1 MRWLKKPKTID
12 LKPFENYLAEQPQS
26 SLPAT
31 LDPTGPALLWTR
43 PLDIRLSRIDL
54 EAVWRRLGDRAWEI
68 LRRRRMKAIFASEPP
83 SEFARYLETLHR
95 SSPAYREEI
104 FVGLRHPQN
113 EPLFVPRDVFKNHAY
128 ILGGSGSGKT
138 SHALAQLILQLA
150 EGYID
155 RKGRTHAPPPVL
167 IVDLKQ
173 NGDRYL
179 RSLARQI
186 AETRGQPLRF
196 FSVDPEYESLSFDP
210 FYCIRSVAYPLKRSE
225 LFLKALS
232 MIYPEGYGSDFFTD
246 EQRTQLN
253 EILYHDRPTTMN
265 EMIAFIRH
273 ATTGKSGN
281 KDARGLYSALQAL
294 EYAKNVHTDG
304 APLGPDR
311 LIDFDRFYEER
322 EVLYVHLDSRA
333 LSLLS
338 ADVGKLIVFCLL
350 ETASRREKEG
360 RKTQCFVAVD
370 EFHRLAARNVVEMLE
385 DARSA
390 GVGFVL
396 AHQSSSSMKTRD
408 ADLYGSLFENTS
420 FKQCLTLEDA
430 RVIDLFKIISG
441 RTTEHRLGGSTSESS
456 SNGSSSSHSKSHSN
470 SRGNATT
477 TPTSPFALTPET
489 QTISDSSSS
498 STGTSTGTS
507 ESHSTSETKSWQEEK
522 IPALTPEMITIVNDT
537 NLMSLIHVKG
547 TGGRCLTPTGG
558 VPVLAQG
565 LYPVIESTADRMGEE
580 PWPRRQIEDPEWYF
594 EEARPSLPKRLTGDR
609 DTRPPRGDRQ
619 AAKGPGGARPSRFSG
634 ANDGDR
640 RKLEARIREL
650 AERLASEMLDEPM
663 NVREFSRVCQVPM
676 KVIVEAGT
684 AIGLDLSTRQGD
696 LSPTEVRRLKQ
707 ALAAQNPRPKG
718 P

>member
-1 MRWLKKPKTID
+1 MRWLKGPKKID
-12 LKPFENYLAEQPQS
+12 LTPFQDYLAEQPQS
-26 SLPAT
+26 TLPAT
-31 LDPTGPALLWTR
+31 LDRTGPALRWTR
-43 PLDIRLSRIDL
+43 PLDIRLGRIDL
-54 EAVWRRLGDRAWEI
+54 EAAWRRLGDRAWDI
-68 LRRRRMKAIFASEPP
+68 LQQRRMNAIFPVEPP
-83 SEFARYLETLHR
+83 CEFARYLETLHR
-95 SSPAYREEI
+95 SGPEYREEI
-104 FVGLRHPQN
+104 FVGLRHPQC
-113 EPLFVPRDVFKNHAY
+113 EPLFVPREVFKNHAY

-138 SHALAQLILQLA
+138 SHALAQLIQQLS

-155 RKGRTHAPPPVL
+155 RQGTTHAPPPML

-179 RSLARQI
+179 RSFARQI
-186 AETRGQPLRF
+186 AEARGQALRF
-196 FSVDPEYESLSFDP
+196 FSVDPDYESLSFDP
-210 FYCIRSVAYPLKRSE
+210 FYCIRAEAYPLKRGE

-294 EYAKNVHTDG
+294 EYAKNVHTNG
-304 APLGPDR
+304 QPIGRDR

-322 EVLYVHLDSRA
+322 EILYVHLDSRA

-338 ADVGKLIVFCLL
+338 GDVGKLILFCLL
-350 ETASRREKEG
+350 ETASRREKQAC
-360 RKTQCFVAVD
+360 KTQCFVVVD

-390 GVGFVL
+390 GVGFIL

-420 FKQCLTLEDA
+420 FKQCLTLEDP
-430 RVIDLFKIISG
+430 RVIELFKLISG
-441 RTTEHRLGGSTSESS
+441 RTTERKLGGSTSESTSKGTSTFQGYS
-456 SNGSSSSHSKSHSN
+456 SGSSSGYSETTPSSPLNNTTYTTSQSTSHSSGSG
-470 SRGNATT
+470 SGT
-477 TPTSPFALTPET
+477 
-489 QTISDSSSS
+489 SDSR
-498 STGTSTGTS
+498 
-507 ESHSTSETKSWQEEK
+507 STSETKSWQEEK
-522 IPALTPEMITIVNDT
+522 LPALTPEMITVVNDT
-537 NLMSLIHVKG
+537 NLMSLIHIKG

-565 LYPVIESTADRMGEE
+565 LYPFIEPTAKEMAKEM
-580 PWPRRQIEDPEWYF
+580 WPLRQIEDPEWYY
-594 EEARPSLPKRLTGDR
+594 EEARPSLPKRLAGGKKPRTMAGD
-609 DTRPPRGDRQ
+609 TQTAG
-619 AAKGPGGARPSRFSG
+619 AKRPSRFSG

-640 RKLEARIREL
+640 RKLEARAREL
-650 AERLASEMLDEPM
+650 AEQLASEMLEEPM
-663 NVREFSRVCQVPM
+663 SVRDFSRVCQVPI
-676 KVIVEAGT
+676 KVIVETGA
-684 AIGLDLSTRQGD
+684 AVGLDLSTRQND

-707 ALAAQNPRPKG
+707 ALAAKKVPDEG
-718 P
+718 V

>member
-1 MRWLKKPKTID
+1 MRWLKKPRTID
-12 LKPFENYLAEQPQS
+12 LKPFENYLAAQPQL

-31 LDPTGPALLWTR
+31 LDPTGPALLWTK

-68 LRRRRMKAIFASEPP
+68 LQRRRMKEIFHREPP
-83 SEFARYLETLHR
+83 SEFARYLATLHR
-95 SSPAYREEI
+95 SSPEYREEI
-104 FVGLRHPQN
+104 FVGLRHPKE

-138 SHALAQLILQLA
+138 SHALAQLIVQLA

-155 RKGRTHAPPPVL
+155 QEGNTHAPPPIL

-179 RSLARQI
+179 RCLAQQI
-186 AETRGQPLRF
+186 AEARGQPLRF
-196 FSVDPEYESLSFDP
+196 FSVDPEYQSLNFDP

-304 APLGPDR
+304 APIGRDQ
-311 LIDFDRFYEER
+311 LIDFDRFYEES

-338 ADVGKLIVFCLL
+338 ADVGKLILFCLL

-390 GVGFVL
+390 GVGFIL
-396 AHQSSSSMKTRD
+396 AHQSSSSMKTRE
-408 ADLYGSLFENTS
+408 ADLYGSVFENTS
-420 FKQCLTLEDA
+420 FKQCLTLEDP
-430 RVIDLFKIISG
+430 RVIELFSLISG
-441 RTTEHRLGGSTSESS
+441 RTTERRLGGSTSESTSKGTTTSHS
-456 SNGSSSSHSKSHSN
+456 SSHGTSHGESTTSPGGPLAYATNTTSDSTSSSSGSSSGTAESK
-470 SRGNATT
+470 
-477 TPTSPFALTPET
+477 
-489 QTISDSSSS
+489 
-498 STGTSTGTS
+498 
-507 ESHSTSETKSWQEEK
+507 STSETKSWQEEK
-522 IPALTPEMITIVNDT
+522 LPALTPEMITIVNDT
-537 NLMSLIHVKG
+537 NLMSLMHVKG

-558 VPVLAQG
+558 VPLLVQG
-565 LYPVIESTADRMGEE
+565 LYPFVKPVADEMGEE
-580 PWPRRQIEDPEWYF
+580 LWPLRKIDDSEWYF
-594 EEARPSLPKRLTGDR
+594 QEARPSLPKRLSGDKKS
-609 DTRPPRGDRQ
+609 RPSAGGSPQGQ
-619 AAKGPGGARPSRFSG
+619 AGASRPSRFTG

-640 RKLEARIREL
+640 RKLEARVREL
-650 AERLASEMLDEPM
+650 AERLSTEMLEEPM
-663 NVREFSRVCQVPM
+663 NVRDFSRVCQVPIKM
-676 KVIVEAGT
+676 VVEAG
-684 AIGLDLSTRQGD
+684 AAVGLDLSARQNE
-696 LSPTEVRRLKQ
+696 LSPTEVRRLKRS
-707 ALAAQNPRPKG
+707 LAARKPREEG
-718 P
+718 A